1 MSYKIFAAEANRA
14 GERMAI
20 PLAGDDKEAL
30 ATASMLVH
38 DAGFDPVVVGSLAR
52 ARDFAQGGP
61 LYGQQLTAQEFRK
74 RLEAMK

>member
-1 MSYKIFAAEANRA
+1 MSYKFFVSEANRT

-38 DAGFDPVVVGSLAR
+38 DAGFDAVVVGPLTR
-52 ARDFAQGGP
+52 AKDFQQGGP
-61 LYGQQLTAQEFRK
+61 FYGKQLTAAEFRK
-74 RLEAMK
+74 QLDAIK